1 MGMSANIA
9 PVNPRVHVDRAQ
21 HGTVYLVGAGP
32 GDPGLLTLRA
42 ASLLE
47 SCDILFHDHLVQ
59 EAVLAAASR
68 TAVRVDVGKIGH
80 GPSADQAAINMSLV
94 AAARAGLRV
103 VRLKGGDPY
112 LFGRG
117 AEEAL
122 ALVEAGVPFEVVPG
136 VSALSAVPARA
147 GIPLTHRGL
156 ATSVGVIAGACA
168 GDGRLPEADGAAQAD
183 TVVAFMALSNL
194 EGLVRTLVAAGR
206 AADTPAAAIASGT
219 TAAEATVVSTLAGIV
234 AAVRAAGL
242 QAPVLVVVGEV
253 VGLRSRLVAQPGS
266 AAAPG
271 GFHDGASADRDR
283 QLDREKILQECV
295 N

>member
-1 MGMSANIA
+1 MSANIA
-9 PVNPRVHVDRAQ
+9 PANPRAHIDPARQ
-21 HGTVYLVGAGP
+21 GTVYLVGAGP
-32 GDPGLLTLRA
+32 GDPGLLTVRA
-42 ASLLE
+42 ASLLA
-47 SCDILFHDHLVQ
+47 SCDIVFHDHLVN
-59 EAVLAAASR
+59 EAVLAVVAR

-80 GPSADQAAINMSLV
+80 GPSADQSAINMSLV

-122 ALVEAGVPFEVVPG
+122 ALVQAAVPFEVVPG

-168 GDGRLPEADGAAQAD
+168 GDGRLPEAVSGAAQAD
-183 TVVAFMALSNL
+183 TVVAFMALANL
-194 EGLVRTLVAAGR
+194 DGLVRTLVAAGR
-206 AADTPAAAIASGT
+206 ATDTPAAAIASGT
-219 TAAEATVVSTLAGIV
+219 TATESTVVSTLGGLA
-234 AAVRAAGL
+234 AAVHAAQL
-242 QAPVLVVVGEV
+242 QAPVLVVVGGV
-253 VGLRSRLVAQPGS
+253 VALREQLSAPPQPDS
-266 AAAPG
+266 AIADDAHEHPP
-271 GFHDGASADRDR
+271 ADRGRQQDR
-283 QLDREKILQECV
+283 AKILQECM